1 VSAACALAVALVA
14 RHHNQRAELPTAMT
28 LVAVWN
34 GLYAARLIRLALAW
48 RRIMVSDQPFD
59 QPLDRAGRPGAGRR
73 TGLLGLGLAATA
85 LTCAFVVVL
94 RLRLDPENDLSVVAA
109 AGIAATAVPFA
120 AALFALPGAA
130 ADPVAR
136 LRRALDAVSVGICL
150 LFTSW
155 VLIIAPEGRIDSVGF
170 WIAILTCCL
179 LSLMVL
185 TVLRAGPTRR
195 IALYCGG
202 AVAATVIGLNGI
214 ASALAGDLPSGW
226 TWLFTLLLLA
236 APLLAW
242 AGTTAATEPVEPVV
256 EYTPTFAGYPVLAVP
271 AAAAIGVALHHLIVG
286 NAFDRPSVLLGVVGI
301 TVVAIR
307 ETLGAFDVARYARRV
322 VDQEAQFRNL
332 VAGSSD
338 VIMVLD
344 TDLVVRWQSPA
355 SARQFGLSDQDV
367 VGRHFQSMIHPADAA
382 AASARLETSLF
393 ERGGLQLVQSTG
405 CRMAELTT
413 EDLVRASLPSGDRPN
428 LIEARLRDG
437 FGRWRETESSVS
449 DQRHVPEVGGL
460 VLHIRDVGERKE
472 LERAMHQLTYADQLT
487 GLANRRQVLRTIT
500 SLRTVSR
507 VGGAILLIE
516 LDGFTA
522 VNDVRGYEIGDAV
535 LVEVARRLR
544 TGAGGSDLAARL
556 SGDEF
561 AIVTEAP
568 VVRAYALA
576 TRLVTML
583 AEPIALPGVTVH
595 LSASVGM
602 TDLSGGANSDEV
614 LRRADLALR
623 RAKQLGRGR
632 VEWYDAA
639 VEEALLR
646 RMTLEQE
653 LPSALD
659 RGELDLIYQPIL
671 DLVAGRPLAVE
682 ALLRW
687 RHPRLGT
694 LLPADVIPVAEDLGL
709 IGTIGGWVLQQATRQ
724 LSAWLREGRDLS
736 IAVNISPRQF
746 EVGLTDEV
754 GRALSR
760 YQLPPE
766 RLVVELAEWGL
777 AAETESVTECLGEL
791 RGRGVR
797 TALDD
802 FGTAPDSL
810 THLRQLPMDM
820 VKIGRSF
827 FDGPGPRGGALQPAL
842 QPALPGLTG
851 TAAPARPRAGR
862 STPIIDVMVGLSRR
876 LGLEVVAQG
885 LEEPA
890 HLSVVRGAGCRLG
903 QGHLF
908 AHPQPAERIEAYLD
922 RFPSR

>member
-1 VSAACALAVALVA
+1 MLSASAALAVGVLAD
-14 RHHNQRAELPTAMT
+14 RHGQRVELPAAMAAA
-28 LVAVWN
+28 AVWN
-34 GLYAARLIRLALAW
+34 SLYAGRLIRRAW
-48 RRIMVSDQPFD
+48 KMHAHDPCSAVCK
-59 QPLDRAGRPGAGRR
+59 R
-73 TGLLGLGLAATA
+73 TGFFGLGLAATGV
-85 LTCAFVVVL
+85 TCAVTTVL
-94 RLRLDPENDLSVVAA
+94 RLQPGADRGLPMVVL
-109 AGIAATAVPFA
+109 AGFAVSAVPFVP
-120 AALFALPGAA
+120 ALLLLPGAA
-130 ADPVAR
+130 ADPLAR
-136 LRRALDAVSVGICL
+136 LRRVLDAISVGICL

-155 VLIIAPEGRIDSVGF
+155 VLIIAPHGRIDSIGF

-185 TVLRAGPTRR
+185 TVLRAGPMRR
-195 IALYCGG
+195 TALACGA
-202 AVAATVIGLNGI
+202 AVGATVIGLNGL
-214 ASALAGDLPSGW
+214 APALDGDMSSHW
-226 TWLFTLLLLA
+226 SWLFASFLLA
-236 APLLAW
+236 APVCAS
-242 AGTTAATEPVEPVV
+242 AGTGPAAEVAEAMPETSSPN
-256 EYTPTFAGYPVLAVP
+256 FASYPVLAIP
-271 AAAAIGVALHHLIVG
+271 AAAAIGVALHHLVVG
-286 NAFDRPSVLLGVVGI
+286 DPFDRPSVLLGVVGI
-301 TVVAIR
+301 MAVAIR
-307 ETLGAFDVARYARRV
+307 ESLGAFDVARYARRV

-344 TDLVVRWQSPA
+344 SDLIVRWQSPA

-367 VGRHFQSMIHPADAA
+367 VGRHFQSMIHPADASL
-382 AASARLETSLF
+382 ASARLGGCLCEPAESLA
-393 ERGGLQLVQSTG
+393 RRVTAYPNPDRPALDD
-405 CRMAELTT
+405 
-413 EDLVRASLPSGDRPN
+413 DLVERIQAGLPLGGAERPN

-460 VLHIRDVGERKE
+460 VLHIRDVGDRKE
-472 LERAMHQLTYADQLT
+472 MERTVHRLAYADELT
-487 GLANRRQVLRTIT
+487 GLANRRQMLRTIAT
-500 SLRTVSR
+500 LREVPR
-507 VGGAILLIE
+507 VGGAMVLIE

-544 TGAGGSDLAARL
+544 TGSNAADLAARL

-561 AIVTEAP
+561 AIVTEAAP
-568 VVRAYALA
+568 IRAYALA

-583 AEPIALPGVTVH
+583 AEPVVLPGVTVH
-595 LSASVGM
+595 LSASAGM
-602 TDLSGGANSDEV
+602 TDLAGGDNSDDV

-653 LPSALD
+653 LPGALD

-671 DLVAGRPLAVE
+671 DLVAGRPMAVE

-694 LLPADVIPVAEDLGL
+694 LKPADVIPVAEDLGL
-709 IGTIGGWVLQQATRQ
+709 ISTIGGWVLGQATRQ
-724 LSAWLREGRDLS
+724 LAAWLREGRDLS
-736 IAVNISPRQF
+736 VAVNVSPRQF
-746 EVGLTDEV
+746 ESGLTDEV
-754 GRALSR
+754 TRTLS
-760 YQLPPE
+760 QHGVGPE
-766 RLVVELAEWGL
+766 RLVLELAEWGIS
-777 AAETESVTECLGEL
+777 AETDGLAECLGEL

-802 FGTAPDSL
+802 FGTAADSL

-827 FDGPGPRGGALQPAL
+827 FQADSPTGAV
-842 QPALPGLTG
+842 QPALPGL
-851 TAAPARPRAGR
+851 AAGSAPPPTTSSRPP
-862 STPIIDVMVGLSRR
+862 TPIIDVMVSLSRR
-876 LGLEVVAQG
+876 LGLDVVAQG

-890 HLSVVRGAGCRLG
+890 HLQVVRGAGCRMG

-908 AHPQPAERIEAYLD
+908 ARPQPAERIEAYLD
-922 RFPSR
+922 RFPTR